1 MADTGPAGLAR
12 IGFCLALR
20 EAHRAGILRE
30 QVQNWQLTSQM
41 DAYLAA
47 VADRIAL
54 LDGDELAA
62 ASEWIALGP
71 RVPNAG

>member
-1 MADTGPAGLAR
+1 
-12 IGFCLALR
+12 
-20 EAHRAGILRE
+20 
-30 QVQNWQLTSQM
+30 M